1 MRRHLLWASVIGVL
15 AAYLSGCAVMATVP
29 PGEVERWRAVGSVA
43 KLPSSLADEGRSVK
57 GLLALPLPAW
67 TL

>member
-1 MRRHLLWASVIGVL
+1 LRQ
-15 AAYLSGCAVMATVP
+15 
-29 PGEVERWRAVGSVA
+29 GEIERLRAVGSVA
-43 KLPSSLADEGRSVK
+43 KLPSSLPDEGRSVK